1 MPAPTECRPEAFAF
15 FAEQLPELER
25 TNGLLRAAVA
35 IAMHAMPDVVPLE
48 VERKVGRLTDRVRQR
63 VTGNSRRAMLAHLHD
78 ELFECQQFRGNVD
91 DYYNPR
97 NSFVPAVLETGLGI
111 PISLAL
117 IYKVVATRL
126 GLRVEGVNA
135 PGHFLVSVAATAR
148 PMLVDPFFGGQML
161 SRDEAFARMD
171 DALGRQ
177 LPRSDRHLRPA
188 THKQWIGRML
198 QNLVGVYSAQ
208 GQPDEV
214 AAMSE
219 LAQLLGMPIF

>member
-15 FAEQLPELER
+15 FAEQLPELET

-35 IAMHAMPDVVPLE
+35 IAMHAIPDVAPLD
-48 VERKVGRLTDRVRQR
+48 VERKISRLTDRIRQR
-63 VTGNSRRAMLAHLHD
+63 VTGNSRQAMLAHLHD
-78 ELFECQQFRGNVD
+78 ELFECRNFRGNVD

-97 NSFVPAVLETGLGI
+97 NSFVPAVLDTGLGI
-111 PISLAL
+111 PISLSL

-135 PGHFLVSVAATAR
+135 PGHFMVLVATTSR
-148 PMLVDPFFGGQML
+148 PMLVDPFFRGQML

-171 DALGRQ
+171 DTAGRR
-177 LPRSDRHLRPA
+177 LPRSERNLRPA

-219 LAQLLGMPIF
+219 LAQLLGMPMF

>member
-1 MPAPTECRPEAFAF
+1 MSAPTECRPEAFAF
-15 FAEQLPELER
+15 FAEQLPELET
-25 TNGLLRAAVA
+25 TNGLLRASVA
-35 IAMHAMPDVVPLE
+35 IAMHGMPDVVPLE
-48 VERKVGRLTDRVRQR
+48 VERKVSRLTDRVRQR
-63 VTGNSRRAMLAHLHD
+63 VTGNSRQAMLAHLHD
-78 ELFECQQFRGNVD
+78 ELFEYREFRGNVN

-97 NSFVPAVLETGLGI
+97 NSFVPAVLDSGLGI
-111 PISLAL
+111 PISLSL

-135 PGHFLVSVAATAR
+135 PGHFMVLVATTSR
-148 PMLVDPFFGGQML
+148 PMLIDPFFRGQML

-171 DALGRQ
+171 DAVGRR
-177 LPRSDRHLRPA
+177 LPRSERNLRPA

-198 QNLVGVYSAQ
+198 QNLVGVYAAQ